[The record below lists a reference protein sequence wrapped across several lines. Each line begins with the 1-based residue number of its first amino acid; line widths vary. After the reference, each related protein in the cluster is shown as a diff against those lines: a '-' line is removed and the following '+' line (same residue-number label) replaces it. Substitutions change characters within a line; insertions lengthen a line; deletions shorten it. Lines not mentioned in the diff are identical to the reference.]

1 MEDGVT
7 DGTIQAEQVA
17 AEREAYKPDLDDLKR
32 MVMDWQS
39 LTAEARRES
48 QIDDDYYH
56 NYQLTPAERKVLR
69 KRRQPD
75 GTFNHVRLAVN
86 GTLGVIIQGA
96 TDPQAYPREPK
107 DEAGAD
113 VASKTLRYSADES
126 NFDATKIDCAKNYLV
141 EGTGSSIIEVDAD
154 GRVQVNQIRWEEHVY
169 DPRSRRQDFKDGK
182 FEGIAKWQYADDVIA
197 AHPDKK
203 TEIEAALAAGSF
215 LADDLTEDRPNN
227 VPFAWCDRRLR
238 RIMVVEL
245 YFRDG
250 DKWMRALFH
259 SGGVLEAGPSPYL
272 DDKKRPCNPIES
284 QSCYVD
290 RENNRYGIVRD
301 MRSPQD
307 EINKRR
313 QKLLYLVTVRQIQ
326 QVAPDAAEV
335 SADEARAE
343 AARPDGV
350 IPAGWQI
357 VPTSDLATG
366 QANLLTEAK
375 GEIER
380 MGPNPA
386 VLGRQ
391 GENQSGR
398 ANLVRQQAGMTEQA
412 LVLVGIDEWELRVYR
427 QIWWRQKQ
435 FWTPPMW
442 IRVTGDND
450 KPDFLGINQPITDEF
465 GQVLGYENS
474 LGELDIDI
482 ILDRTPDTANLQQE
496 QFAMMVE
503 LAKVG
508 ALGDPQQAGQLLL
521 RASSLPEKQKVID
534 ALNAPQAPSPE
545 QQAAQQ
551 LQLRGAAAKVAKDEA
566 SAEQARTAAAKN
578 MADADKSRAVAQ
590 STDADTTMKVAQAA
604 AAAATINPMM
614 GVPTL
619 VGVPMPAAGA
629 YPGAPP
635 IAGA

>member
-7 DGTIQAEQVA
+7 DATAGAEVATEEQAYTPNLEG
-17 AEREAYKPDLDDLKR
+17 LKR

-39 LTAEARRES
+39 LTQEARRES

-56 NYQLTPAERKVLR
+56 NYQLTPDERRVLR
-69 KRRQPD
+69 KRKQPD
-75 GTFNHVRLAVN
+75 STFNHVRLAVN
-86 GTLGVIIQGA
+86 GTLGVVIQGN
-96 TDPQAYPREPK
+96 TDPQAFPREPK

-113 VASKTLRYSADES
+113 VATKTLRYSADEA
-126 NFDATKIDCAKNYLV
+126 NFDATKVDVAKNYLV
-141 EGTGSSIIEVDAD
+141 EGTGSAIVEVDAD
-154 GRVQVNQIRWEEHVY
+154 ARVQVNQIRWEEHVF
-169 DPRSRRQDFKDGK
+169 DPRARRQDFKDGK
-182 FEGIAKWQYADDVIA
+182 YEGIAKWQYADDVIRSY
-197 AHPDKK
+197 PEKK
-203 TEIEAALAAGSF
+203 TEIEAALSAGSF
-215 LADDLTEDRPNN
+215 LADDVSSDRPDN

-250 DKWMRALFH
+250 DQWMRAVFH

-335 SADEARAE
+335 DANEARAE

-357 VPTSDLATG
+357 VPTTDLATG
-366 QANLLTEAK
+366 QAQLLAEAK

-386 VLGRQ
+386 VLGRS

-412 LVLVGIDEWELRVYR
+412 VILVGIDEWELRIYR
-427 QIWWRQKQ
+427 QIWWRQRQ

-465 GQVLGYENS
+465 GNVLGYENS
-474 LGELDIDI
+474 FGELDIDI

-508 ALGDPQQAGQLLL
+508 ALGNPQQAGQLLL
-521 RASSLPEKQKVID
+521 RASSLPEKQKVIEG
-534 ALNAPQAPSPE
+534 LNAPQEPSPE
-545 QQAAQQ
+545 QRMAQEIQ
-551 LQLRGAAAKVAKDEA
+551 VRGAMAKIAKDEA
-566 SAEQARTAAAKN
+566 SAEQARTAATKN
-578 MADADKSRAVAQ
+578 LADAGKSQATAQ
-590 STDADTTMKVAQAA
+590 STEAATTIKVAEAA
-604 AAAATINPMM
+604 AAAALIDPML
-614 GVPTL
+614 GVPTP
-619 VGVPMPAAGA
+619 VGVPVPAAGA

-635 IAGA
+635 FAGA

>member
-7 DGTIQAEQVA
+7 AAQPEQLEVAEIPA
-17 AEREAYKPDLDDLKR
+17 PSLAGLKR
-32 MVMDWQS
+32 MVDDWQS
-39 LTAEARRES
+39 LTSEARRES

-56 NYQLTPAERKVLR
+56 NYQLTPAERRVLR
-69 KRRQPD
+69 KRKQPD

-86 GTLGVIIQGA
+86 GTLGVMIQGA
-96 TDPQAYPREPK
+96 SDPQAYPREPK
-107 DEAGAD
+107 DEASAD
-113 VASKTLRYSADES
+113 VASKTLRYSADEC
-126 NFDATKIDCAKNYLV
+126 NFKATKIDCGKNYLV
-141 EGTGSSIIEVDAD
+141 EGTAAAIIEVNAD
-154 GRVQVNQIRWEEHVY
+154 GRVEVNQIRWEEHVY
-169 DPRSRRQDFKDGK
+169 DPRARRQDLKDGK
-182 FEGIAKWQYADDVIA
+182 FEGIAKWQYADDVISLY
-197 AHPDKK
+197 PEKK
-203 TEIEAALAAGSF
+203 TEIEASLATGTF
-215 LADDLTEDRPNN
+215 LADDITNDRPDNA
-227 VPFAWCDRRLR
+227 PFAWCDRRLR
-238 RIMVVEL
+238 RILVVEL
-245 YFRDG
+245 YYRDG
-250 DKWMRALFH
+250 DRWRRAVFH
-259 SGGVLEAGPSPYL
+259 SGGILEHGESPYL
-272 DDKKRPCNPIES
+272 DEKRRPCNPIES

-301 MRSPQD
+301 MRAPQD

-350 IPAGWQI
+350 IPAGWQ
-357 VPTSDLATG
+357 VVQTADMATG
-366 QANLLTEAK
+366 QATLLAEAK

-391 GENQSGR
+391 GAGESGR

-412 LVLVGIDEWELRVYR
+412 VVLVGMDEWELRVYR
-427 QIWWRQKQ
+427 QMWWRQRQ

-442 IRVTGDND
+442 VRVTGDGD
-450 KPDFLGINQPITDEF
+450 KPEFLGINQPVLDEYGNF
-465 GQVLGYENS
+465 LGYENA
-474 LGELDIDI
+474 LGELDVDI

-508 ALGDPQQAGQLLL
+508 ALGDPQKAGQLLL
-521 RASSLPEKQKVID
+521 RASSLPEKQKVLD
-534 ALNAPQAPSPE
+534 ALSAPQEPSPE
-545 QQAAQQ
+545 QVAAQQ
-551 LQLRGAAAKVAKDEA
+551 LQLRAAAAKVAKDEA
-566 SAEQARTAAAKN
+566 AVEQSRTAAAKN
-578 MADADKSRAVAQ
+578 IADADKSRATAQ
-590 STDADTTMKVAQAA
+590 STEADTTIKIAQLA
-604 AAAATINPMM
+604 AAAATIDPML
-614 GVPTL
+614 GVPTP

-635 IAGA
+635 FAGA